1 VYFHKEASFQG
12 GRSNGDKD
20 VNFWILRKNSNVTSI
35 QPYGQN
41 NPIESS
47 YELLWREVKEWRR
60 NSGIT
65 LQNTMRRIIE
75 NYFKI
80 LGKFTDEGLIEKFT
94 TSEEQ
99 QICRSL
105 ISWVNDGS
113 HTIPDDL
120 YVQAPEDSA
129 EKYLGVFE
137 NIFKNTNN
145 HGHYQMMMGVES

>member
-1 VYFHKEASFQG
+1 ME
-12 GRSNGDKD
+12 
-20 VNFWILRKNSNVTSI
+20 
-35 QPYGQN
+35 

-47 YELLWREVKEWRR
+47 YELLWREIKDWEN

-80 LGKFTDEGLIEKFT
+80 LGKFTDPDLIDKFD

-105 ISWVNDGS
+105 ISWINDGS

-120 YVQAPEDSA
+120 YIQTPSDSV
-129 EKYLGVFE
+129 EKYIAVFE
-137 NIFKNTNN
+137 QVFIHTDN
-145 HGHYQMMMGVES
+145 HGHYKMMMGVDT